1 MADVDDTK
9 TVAVLG
15 LGNMGS
21 ALAEALLSAGFSVT
35 VWNRTPSKS
44 VPLVKRGATAVKSA
58 AEAVQVSDIT
68 IVCVADHAATVS
80 VIQNDA
86 VAKALEGKLLAQLG
100 VITAE
105 ESRQI
110 ASWAE
115 TQNIDYLECSIM
127 GLPNESYGREWVT
140 G

>member
-1 MADVDDTK
+1 MTDGGDTK

-44 VPLVKRGATAVKSA
+44 APLVEQGARAAKSA
-58 AEAVQVSDIT
+58 AEAAQATNIT
-68 IVCVADHAATVS
+68 IVCVTDHAATMS

-86 VAKALEGKLLAQLG
+86 VVEALEGKLLAQLG
-100 VITAE
+100 VLTAE

-110 ASWAE
+110 AS
-115 TQNIDYLECSIM
+115 
-127 GLPNESYGREWVT
+127 
-140 G
+140 